1 MIIKTL
7 YTIVYKNQRRN
18 DKNQPVI
25 MTHSHSHSH
34 SNKIARLVGFAA
46 EESRNSI
53 QQFKHGAVL
62 CKGGKKI
69 CCSHNMDTRTSYR
82 RNICCSIH
90 AEMGAVT
97 KFLNSYIK
105 IHSHSR
111 KDPDKI
117 KRKLG
122 KFSICVV
129 RSIVSENDIHCVSSA
144 PCIDCLNKLKSVGLK
159 NIIYSNQD
167 GSITNV
173 KLSSFHP
180 SNSFVTASM
189 KKQLFIEN
197 MRIKP
202 LIRL

>member
-1 MIIKTL
+1 MNAATTTTGI
-7 YTIVYKNQRRN
+7 R
-18 DKNQPVI
+18 
-25 MTHSHSHSH
+25 SHSH
-34 SNKIARLVGFAA
+34 SNKIARLVAFAA
-46 EESRNSI
+46 EASRNSV
-53 QQFKHGAVL
+53 QQFKHGAVM

-111 KDPDKI
+111 KDPEKI

-129 RSIVSENDIHCVSSA
+129 RSIVAENDIYCVSSA
-144 PCIDCLNKLKSVGLK
+144 PCMDCLNKLKTVGLK

-189 KKQLFIEN
+189 KKKVFIEN

-202 LIRL
+202 LVRL

>member
-1 MIIKTL
+1 
-7 YTIVYKNQRRN
+7 
-18 DKNQPVI
+18 
-25 MTHSHSHSH
+25 MTHPQTH

-46 EESRNSI
+46 EESRNSV

-111 KDPDKI
+111 RDPEKI
-117 KRKLG
+117 KRKLS

-129 RSIVSENDIHCVSSA
+129 RSIISENDIHCV
-144 PCIDCLNKLKSVGLK
+144 DCLNKLKFVGLK

-189 KKQLFIEN
+189 QKKMFIEN

>member
-1 MIIKTL
+1 
-7 YTIVYKNQRRN
+7 
-18 DKNQPVI
+18 
-25 MTHSHSHSH
+25 MTH

-46 EESRNSI
+46 EASRNSV

-105 IHSHSR
+105 IHSHSKR
-111 KDPDKI
+111 DPEKI

-129 RSIVSENDIHCVSSA
+129 RSIVSENNIHCVTIQWA
-144 PCIDCLNKLKSVGLK
+144 TIDLPTCWWGNCKTWLTTYWCSVGGYICVKALHF
-159 NIIYSNQD
+159 
-167 GSITNV
+167 TN
-173 KLSSFHP
+173 
-180 SNSFVTASM
+180 T
-189 KKQLFIEN
+189 
-197 MRIKP
+197 
-202 LIRL
+202 

>member
-1 MIIKTL
+1 MI
-7 YTIVYKNQRRN
+7 
-18 DKNQPVI
+18 
-25 MTHSHSHSH
+25 THSHSHSH

-46 EESRNSI
+46 EESRNSV

-105 IHSHSR
+105 IHSHA
-111 KDPDKI
+111 KDPEKI

-144 PCIDCLNKLKSVGLK
+144 PCTDCLSKLKTVGLK

-167 GSITNV
+167 GSITNM

-189 KKQLFIEN
+189 RKQLFIDN

>member
-1 MIIKTL
+1 MIIKTIHTIL
-7 YTIVYKNQRRN
+7 YKKEQHEDTIH
-18 DKNQPVI
+18 DKEKQSII
-25 MTHSHSHSH
+25 MTH

-46 EESRNSI
+46 EASRNSV

-105 IHSHSR
+105 IHSHSKR
-111 KDPDKI
+111 DPEKI

-129 RSIVSENDIHCVSSA
+129 RSIVSENDIYCVSSA
-144 PCIDCLNKLKSVGLK
+144 PCADCLSKLKTVGLK
-159 NIIYSNQD
+159 D
-167 GSITNV
+167 GIITNV

-180 SNSFVTASM
+180 LNSFITASM

>member
-1 MIIKTL
+1 M
-7 YTIVYKNQRRN
+7 
-18 DKNQPVI
+18 P
-25 MTHSHSHSH
+25 THSQTH

-46 EESRNSI
+46 EESRNSV
-53 QQFKHGAVL
+53 QHFKHGAVM

-82 RNICCSIH
+82 RNICCSVH

-111 KDPDKI
+111 RDPDKI

-129 RSIVSENDIHCVSSA
+129 RSIVSENDIYCVSSA
-144 PCIDCLNKLKSVGLK
+144 PCTDCLNKLKNVGLK
-159 NIIYSNQD
+159 KIIYSNQD

-173 KLSSFHP
+173 KLSTFHL
-180 SNSFVTASM
+180 SNTIVSASM
-189 KKQLFIEN
+189 RKQIFIEN